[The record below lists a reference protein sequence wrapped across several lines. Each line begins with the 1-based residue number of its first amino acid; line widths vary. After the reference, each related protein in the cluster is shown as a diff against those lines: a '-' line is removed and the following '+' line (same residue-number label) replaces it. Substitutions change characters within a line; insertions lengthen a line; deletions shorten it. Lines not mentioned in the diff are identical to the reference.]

1 MPASS
6 NYLSK
11 LIASGDFQAS
21 ILVGGLTSE
30 IPSLPTGN
38 NQCLYDEYDAKQAE
52 LSGKKAAVE
61 KQLNKMGLFSS
72 LLTGAYQNE
81 VGVKGEQHVSMKNI
95 NLTTTDVKWEKET
108 YKQVGGKV
116 TEQETESMF
125 SQITNSSNKADT
137 KEAKIR
143 IQQLE
148 EERAEYSK
156 NFLQGAAVDV
166 SGYIHPLFK
175 EAVELTFS
183 LTEDSNVPEA
193 SMQILDKAGDWAVED
208 STGGQQVKSWT
219 GKFIDHVR
227 DTIRIEAEIENEKK
241 KMFNHI
247 FDVGGFYSSNTGETE
262 GGFVRNSI
270 YDLETQLQI
279 DDLNK
284 NGFRGYVY
292 RMSGGNVDA
301 VINFDESIGDYQLT
315 DKSGGTEETIKEYIQ
330 HSDSAISL
338 ADLDMDELDASLKKV
353 SDLFESKSDLSVVD
367 PKWFSDA
374 YYDNHGAIKSSEGA
388 YR

>member
-95 NLTTTDVKWEKET
+95 HLTTTDVKWEKET

-292 RMSGGNVDA
+292 RMSGGNKDIVNEFDSVITDA
-301 VINFDESIGDYQLT
+301 QRNPNLNAIDETVKEFNFHQDPDLRL
-315 DKSGGTEETIKEYIQ
+315 
-330 HSDSAISL
+330 SDV
-338 ADLDMDELDASLKKV
+338 DMDKLDSSFKSM
-353 SDLFESKSDLSVVD
+353 SDTFQTSKSVVSS
-367 PKWFSDA
+367 WFNED
-374 YYDNHGAIKSSEGA
+374 YYKNHGAIKNGEGQFQ
-388 YR
+388 

>member
-292 RMSGGNVDA
+292 RMSGGNKDIVNEFDSVITDA
-301 VINFDESIGDYQLT
+301 QRNPNLNAIDETVKEFNFHQDPDLRL
-315 DKSGGTEETIKEYIQ
+315 
-330 HSDSAISL
+330 SDV
-338 ADLDMDELDASLKKV
+338 DMDKLDSSFKSM
-353 SDLFESKSDLSVVD
+353 SDTFQTSKSVVSS
-367 PKWFSDA
+367 WFNED
-374 YYDNHGAIKSSEGA
+374 YYKNHGAIKNGEGQFQ
-388 YR
+388 